1 MNLDTSADELQS
13 CLLDAHMSLDGK
25 EKPICNT
32 VKRQVFYKCAAVQQ
46 SRKSTTGLMTPS
58 YIEFCLRPTS
68 DLEHKQHL
76 WLCFLFVKSGTELHQ
91 RSLYWEPWTY
101 SYSSVSIFFFFWYFH
116 LCLIWVTF
124 IQLTTTARF
133 WCHLQ
138 LGLFLFSHQM
148 PDTKNACLQYC
159 RLRQW
164 WENWV
169 VTRHPVVTV
178 GQIKNN
184 L

>member
-46 SRKSTTGLMTPS
+46 SQKSTTGLMTPS

-101 SYSSVSIFFFFWYFH
+101 SYSSVSIFFFLIFSSVSH
-116 LCLIWVTF
+116 LGDLHSADYYRSVLMPLAVGF
-124 IQLTTTARF
+124 ISVFT
-133 WCHLQ
+133 
-138 LGLFLFSHQM
+138 
-148 PDTKNACLQYC
+148 PNAWHKECVSAVLST
-159 RLRQW
+159 
-164 WENWV
+164 E
-169 VTRHPVVTV
+169 TMV
-178 GQIKNN
+178 GKLSCDKAPSSNGRSN
-184 L
+184 

>member
-101 SYSSVSIFFFFWYFH
+101 SYSSVSIFFFFDIFICVSSGWPSFSWLLPLGFDATCSWVYFCFH
-116 LCLIWVTF
+116 TKCLTQRMRV
-124 IQLTTTARF
+124 
-133 WCHLQ
+133 C
-138 LGLFLFSHQM
+138 S
-148 PDTKNACLQYC
+148 
-159 RLRQW
+159 
-164 WENWV
+164 
-169 VTRHPVVTV
+169 TV
-178 GQIKNN
+178 DWDNGGKTELWQGTQ
-184 L
+184 